1 MRALFQHRGSTDC
14 WVTLGC
20 LSPALLATAH
30 QLRRFLPSI
39 SLTTGVTFEESMPH
53 LALKALLIGCVDTLR
68 LNEMVQVKS
77 KDICWDGLD
86 YDPEESLN
94 SSRSKTRCLFIQMEY
109 CDKGTL
115 EQWIDKIRG
124 KEPDKH
130 LALEF
135 FQQITTG
142 VHYIH
147 SEQLIH
153 RDLKPSNIFL
163 VAMNQIKI
171 GDFGLGTSLK
181 NDEMQT
187 SKKETLRYMSPEQLS
202 SVKDYGN
209 EVDIYALGLIIAEL
223 LHICPTYLETAKLFN
238 DLRSGNLDV
247 FDDKEKDLLEKLLS
261 VDPKKQPTTSEI
273 LKTLKEWN
281 NGTEKRKRNTC

>member
-1 MRALFQHRGSTDC
+1 
-14 WVTLGC
+14 
-20 LSPALLATAH
+20 
-30 QLRRFLPSI
+30 
-39 SLTTGVTFEESMPH
+39 
-53 LALKALLIGCVDTLR
+53 
-68 LNEMVQVKS
+68 
-77 KDICWDGLD
+77 
-86 YDPEESLN
+86 
-94 SSRSKTRCLFIQMEY
+94 MEY

>member
-1 MRALFQHRGSTDC
+1 
-14 WVTLGC
+14 
-20 LSPALLATAH
+20 
-30 QLRRFLPSI
+30 
-39 SLTTGVTFEESMPH
+39 
-53 LALKALLIGCVDTLR
+53 
-68 LNEMVQVKS
+68 
-77 KDICWDGLD
+77 
-86 YDPEESLN
+86 
-94 SSRSKTRCLFIQMEY
+94 MEY

-115 EQWIDKIRG
+115 EQWIDKRRG

-171 GDFGLGTSLK
+171 GDFGLK
-181 NDEMQT
+181 NDEMWT

-209 EVDIYALGLIIAEL
+209 EVDIYALGLILTEL
-223 LHICPTYLETAKLFN
+223 LHICPTYLETAKLFDN
-238 DLRSGNLDV
+238 LRSGNLDV
-247 FDDKEKDLLEKLLS
+247 FDDQEKDLGEITLS
-261 VDPKKQPTTSEI
+261 GPQETTYHI
-273 LKTLKEWN
+273 
-281 NGTEKRKRNTC
+281 